1 LQVEHLCQISKAKK
15 DQLIEEALET
25 LPDGLD
31 DTYFRLVKRIIG
43 QSPYMRELALN
54 CLIWTLYAKQPLET
68 KALQGALAIARDSKG
83 EKDTETDQV
92 DVILEACCG
101 LFEESRSVI
110 RPIHFSVQE
119 FFAKRAHGSAYGDN
133 LGFAANPTSAYVE
146 LSRVC
151 LISLQFAPPN
161 LLSVHSKYPFS
172 AHAAE
177 FFDHYLFESGC
188 PENVLPLVD
197 NILSRDGG
205 FLSSLYQFRRRRVH
219 LEQSGSY
226 KHIDTESFPLSAS
239 AIIYATQL
247 YEIPSIRMH
256 WAGSLPPENALHHAS
271 FAGLLSAVARLLEQG
286 CDINERDSDGV
297 AAIHYASEC
306 GYDKIVKLLL
316 DKGADVTAQGGR
328 YGDALQAASAKGNN
342 KSVELLLDKGADVNA
357 QGGYYGNALQAASA
371 EGHVKIVELL
381 LDKGADVTA
390 QGGRYGDALQAAS
403 AKGNNKIVEL
413 LLDKGADVNAQGG
426 YYGNALQAAS
436 AKGNNKIVEL
446 LLDKGANVNAQ
457 GGYYG
462 NALLAASIRGY
473 VKIVELLLDK
483 GANVNAQDEHYSN
496 GLQAALAEGHVK
508 IVELLL
514 DKGADVNAQGGYY
527 GNALQAASAKGNN
540 KIVEL
545 LLDKGADVNAQGGY
559 YGNALQAALV
569 KGDKMVVRL
578 LRNKGAFT

>member
-83 EKDTETDQV
+83 EKDTEIDQV

-151 LISLQFAPPN
+151 LISLQFAPSN
-161 LLSVHSKYPFS
+161 LLSVNSDYPFS
-172 AHAAE
+172 AHAAQ

-205 FLSSLYQFRRRRVH
+205 FLSSLYQLRRRRVH
-219 LEQSGSY
+219 LKQSRY
-226 KHIDTESFPLSAS
+226 YTYIDTESFPLSAS

-247 YEIPSIRMH
+247 YEIPSIRMR
-256 WAGSLPPENALHHAS
+256 WAGSLPPKNALHHAS

-316 DKGADVTAQGGR
+316 DKGADVTAQGGP
-328 YGDALQAASAKGNN
+328 YSDALQAASNGGYDKIIELLLDKGANVNAQGGYYGNALQAASVKGHN
-342 KSVELLLDKGADVNA
+342 KIVELLLDKGADVNA
-357 QGGYYGNALQAASA
+357 QGGFFGNALQAASIR
-371 EGHVKIVELL
+371 GHNKIIELLLDKGADVNAQGGFFGNALQAASFKGNNKIVELL
-381 LDKGADVTA
+381 LDKGANVNA
-390 QGGRYGDALQAAS
+390 QGGEYGNALQAALVKGNDKIIELLLDKGADVNAQGGFFGNALQAAS
-403 AKGNNKIVEL
+403 FKGNNKIVEL

-426 YYGNALQAAS
+426 EYSNALQAAS
-436 AKGNNKIVEL
+436 V
-446 LLDKGANVNAQ
+446 
-457 GGYYG
+457 GGY
-462 NALLAASIRGY
+462 
-473 VKIVELLLDK
+473 E
-483 GANVNAQDEHYSN
+483 
-496 GLQAALAEGHVK
+496 
-508 IVELLL
+508 
-514 DKGADVNAQGGYY
+514 
-527 GNALQAASAKGNN
+527 
-540 KIVEL
+540 
-545 LLDKGADVNAQGGY
+545 
-559 YGNALQAALV
+559 
-569 KGDKMVVRL
+569 MVVRL
-578 LRNKGAFT
+578 LRDKGAFTSD